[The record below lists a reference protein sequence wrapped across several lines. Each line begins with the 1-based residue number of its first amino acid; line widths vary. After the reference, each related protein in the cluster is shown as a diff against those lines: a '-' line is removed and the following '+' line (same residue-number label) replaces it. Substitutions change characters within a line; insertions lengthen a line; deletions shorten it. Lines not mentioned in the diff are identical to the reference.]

1 MRVAI
6 NGFGRIGRLSLRSI
20 LKKSD
25 ITVVAINDLTDTETL
40 AHLFKYDSAQHA
52 FDGVVHFDESHLII
66 NGHSIRVVHEK
77 NPAQL
82 PWKELGVDVVLES
95 TGLFT
100 KREDA
105 EKHISAGAQKV
116 LISAPATGDVK
127 TIVLGVNEQDL
138 KAEDVI
144 ISNASCTTNC
154 LAPMV
159 KVLEEN
165 FGLEHGFMST
175 VHAMTA
181 DQRLV
186 DAPHKD
192 LRRARAAS
200 VNIIPTTTGAAKAVA
215 EVMPSMKGKITGNS
229 VRVPVITGSLTD
241 FTAVLKKNVSVEE
254 VNAAFKKA
262 AESTLKPY
270 LQYSEEPLVSGD
282 IIGNT
287 HSCIFDAPSTMV
299 LEGNFVKVVAWYDN
313 EMGYSSRIA
322 DLLQKMY
329 SLK

>member
-1 MRVAI
+1 
-6 NGFGRIGRLSLRSI
+6 
-20 LKKSD
+20 
-25 ITVVAINDLTDTETL
+25 
-40 AHLFKYDSAQHA
+40 
-52 FDGVVHFDESHLII
+52 
-66 NGHSIRVVHEK
+66 
-77 NPAQL
+77 
-82 PWKELGVDVVLES
+82 
-95 TGLFT
+95 
-100 KREDA
+100 
-105 EKHISAGAQKV
+105 
-116 LISAPATGDVK
+116 
-127 TIVLGVNEQDL
+127 
-138 KAEDVI
+138 
-144 ISNASCTTNC
+144 
-154 LAPMV
+154 MV

>member
-25 ITVVAINDLTDTETL
+25 ITVVAINDLTDTQTL

-52 FDGVVHFDESHLII
+52 FDGMVHFDEANLII
-66 NGHSIRVVHEK
+66 NGHPIRVVHEK
-77 NPAQL
+77 NPAL
-82 PWKELGVDVVLES
+82 LLWKELEVDVVLES

-105 EKHISAGAQKV
+105 EKHISAGAKKV

-138 KAEDVI
+138 KADDVI

-282 IIGNT
+282 IIGNP